1 VAFYLTVNGGRPLIK
16 SSEHESLDRNLGA
29 GVHSVAVRGLIAS
42 VVLFMPM
49 MAMAESHLDCGAIAA
64 SLNATAHV
72 NFKIVIPKVLYLNVA
87 SEDDRAGA
95 PTVVV
100 MSTGR
105 DVTLN
110 ATLRAPAAAG
120 PASVHAAAGS
130 SIVLTATA
138 RKSIAQNV
146 PCTRG
151 NGPVVCT
158 ASMP

>member
-1 VAFYLTVNGGRPLIK
+1 MIK
-16 SSEHESLDRNLGA
+16 SSEHDLRDRNLGG
-29 GVHSVAVRGLIAS
+29 GVHSFAVRGLIAS

-49 MAMAESHLDCGAIAA
+49 MAMAESHLDTGAISA
-64 SLNATAHV
+64 SLNATAHL

-87 SEDDRAGA
+87 SDDDRIAGA
-95 PTVVV
+95 PTVAV

-110 ATLRAPAAAG
+110 ATLRAPAAGG
-120 PASVHAAAGS
+120 PASVHAPAGS
-130 SIVLTATA
+130 SIVLTAAA

-151 NGPVVCT
+151 GGPIVCT